1 MRVIMS
7 DKKYCFRFTSD
18 EIDMLNDVVDDGLC
32 GDKEWDDEDK
42 QLLGKIRDQLLAR
55 RIKIMQRELKKN
67 PMPPPAPWTDSS
79 DEE

>member
-1 MRVIMS
+1 MLNNVVDELR
-7 DKKYCFRFTSD
+7 SD
-18 EIDMLNDVVDDGLC
+18 ERM
-32 GDKEWDDEDK
+32 EWDDEDK
-42 QLLGKIRDQLLAR
+42 QMLEKINDQLAAT

>member
-1 MRVIMS
+1 MS

-18 EIDMLNDVVDDGLC
+18 EINMLNDVVDAELC

-55 RIKIMQRELKKN
+55 RFKIMQRELKEN
-67 PMPPPAPWTDSS
+67 PMPPPAPFSDSS
-79 DEE
+79 AEE

>member
-1 MRVIMS
+1 MS
-7 DKKYCFRFTSD
+7 DKKYVFRFTSD
-18 EIDMLNDVVDDGLC
+18 EIYMLNNVVDELRSDERM
-32 GDKEWDDEDK
+32 EWDDEDK
-42 QLLGKIRDQLLAR
+42 QMLEKINDQLAAT